1 MVLLILAVIWAA
13 VLIPPALRARAE
25 GRPADSI
32 TAFHRQLSVLRRT
45 GPATGRDQYDGE
57 DHPGPQAPAVAYG
70 RGHVAPVRLAAAYG
84 VPVGGR
90 RAHAAAARRQAR
102 RRRRD
107 VLNALLLTA
116 AVTLVLGAIPALRI
130 LWLVHVAADV
140 LLIGFIALLVRQ
152 RNLATERDLKVRLL
166 PTVRHPMAY
175 EDYHDAGWVGAEPAL
190 LRRSAN

>member
-1 MVLLILAVIWAA
+1 MTLVLLILAVIWAA

-45 GPATGRDQYDGE
+45 GPRTGRGDNHDGE
-57 DHPGPQAPAVAYG
+57 DTYG
-70 RGHVAPVRLAAAYG
+70 QGHVAPVRLAAAYG
-84 VPVGGR
+84 TQVGGR
-90 RAHAAAARRQAR
+90 QAHAVAARRQAR

-107 VLNALLLTA
+107 VLNGLLATA
-116 AVTLVLGAIPALRI
+116 AVTLALGAIPALRM
-130 LWLVHVAADV
+130 LWVIHVVVDV
-140 LLIGFIALLVRQ
+140 LLIGFVALLIRQ

-166 PTVRHPMAY
+166 PTARRQSY
-175 EDYHDAGWVGAEPAL
+175 DRSGWTGAEPAL